1 MITAG
6 LPNIEGSTGAFAVG
20 NYAGGATGAFTVTTS
35 GRSDAES
42 YPKTGININFN
53 ANKSNAIYGNSD
65 TVQPAAILLIPQIK
79 F

>member
-1 MITAG
+1 MQVYRISRVVLAR
-6 LPNIEGSTGAFAVG
+6 LRLEIMPE
-20 NYAGGATGAFTVTTS
+20 GATGAFTVTTS

-65 TVQPAAILLIPQIK
+65 TVQPAAIFLIPQIK